1 MHITALRSLADLLR
15 RVQDNNARRM
25 RACIRV
31 CVVIHSTVLG
41 GKAMKKFT
49 KMELL
54 LFCFSV
60 CLIKVFHFAEADGI
74 FFGSDTNVFQK
85 FSFCFMAGEFHYCK
99 QVHPIQIHECSTC
112 TTSGMC
118 GDEGIF
124 RCNSQDLI

>member
-1 MHITALRSLADLLR
+1 
-15 RVQDNNARRM
+15 
-25 RACIRV
+25 
-31 CVVIHSTVLG
+31 
-41 GKAMKKFT
+41 MKKFT

-99 QVHPIQIHECSTC
+99 QVYSIQIHECSTC
-112 TTSGMC
+112 TTGGVC
-118 GDEGIF
+118 GDEGVLWDNF
-124 RCNSQDLI
+124 CHSFSSFYGGVFYFLCDFCP